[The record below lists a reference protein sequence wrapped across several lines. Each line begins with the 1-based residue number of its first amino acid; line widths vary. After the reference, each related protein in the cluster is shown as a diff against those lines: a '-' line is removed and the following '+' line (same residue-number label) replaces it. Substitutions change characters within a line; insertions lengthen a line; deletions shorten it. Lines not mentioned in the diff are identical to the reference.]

1 MSIDTD
7 TDVDTA
13 PRGRS
18 RSESFVERF
27 RGPLF
32 AAFLFVGMTVF
43 AIGVAL
49 GVLAVAL
56 DTTPPAPYLA
66 LSAVWPFRLI
76 ALSVLIGGVILV
88 RGAFRVVGW

>member
-1 MSIDTD
+1 MSGDTD
-7 TDVDTA
+7 AVDDA
-13 PRGRS
+13 PAPEWV
-18 RSESFVERF
+18 RSESFVERY

-32 AAFLFVGMTVF
+32 VTFLFVGMTVL

-66 LSAVWPFRLI
+66 PSDIWPFRLI
-76 ALSVLIGGVILV
+76 ALGVLAAGALFV